1 MRVQSITSSDVP
13 SSSTV
18 SVQGNLAV
26 VEFPRFNLDAYR
38 TFLACKKLPESQVS
52 YDWRSDSY
60 RLTAPAR
67 FADRIGGDVI
77 AVATSDRL
85 PVADYLFDYQA
96 WVLGLALDAKR
107 FAAWLDTGLGK
118 TAVLLEYARQVQ
130 AITGARVLILQP
142 LSIQEQTMEKVAEWY
157 DGTLP
162 ITTLDSREALVAWC
176 AGSGDGIG
184 LCNYE
189 KLIPGVIPEFRHL
202 GGLVCDESG
211 VLKSGGGVIKWNLIK
226 SARGIEYKLSL
237 TATPAPNDTME
248 YASQASFLEK
258 LRTEGEILWTY
269 FTRDSKTNEWRVKPH
284 ARQAFYEFMA
294 SWSVY
299 VRNPARFGF
308 RDILATLPPPDV
320 REYELPLSDVQ
331 REMMHGLLGPKG
343 GLFNDDRLTLSER
356 SRLGQLA
363 RGFLYDNSGS
373 KRRAVRYASAK
384 PEMVARLVTEDAADG
399 RQVIV
404 WTIFDEEGEIVSE
417 YLPAEIDRAILSG
430 KQTDNQRAELIR
442 RFKAGELPVLISKAS
457 LIGYGLNFQ
466 NCRSMVF
473 SGIDDSFERL
483 YQSIRRAYRYGQTET
498 VRVHIPVIPELE
510 GTVFGNVMRKQA
522 RFDEETAIQEEHY
535 RRALGMGAMTEGAA

>member
-26 VEFPRFNLDAYR
+26 VEFPRFDLDAYR

-118 TAVLLEYARQVQ
+118 SAVLLEYARQVQ

-142 LSIQEQTMEKVAEWY
+142 LSIHEQTRQMAAEWY
-157 DGTLP
+157 GDTLP
-162 ITTLDSREALVAWC
+162 ITTLDTREQMVAWC
-176 AGSGDGIG
+176 AGAGDGIG

-269 FTRDSKTNEWRVKPH
+269 FTRDNKTNEWRVKPH
-284 ARQAFYEFMA
+284 ARQAFYEFMS

-320 REYELPLSDVQ
+320 REYELPLSDAQ
-331 REMMHGLLGPKG
+331 REMMWGMLGPKG
-343 GLFNDDRLTLSER
+343 GMFNDDRLTLSER
-356 SRLGQLA
+356 SKFGQLA
-363 RGFLYDNSGS
+363 RGFLYQTDKG
-373 KRRAVRYASAK
+373 KRTAVRYESAK
-384 PEMVARLVTEDAADG
+384 PVKVAELVTEDVADG

-404 WTIFDEEGEIVSE
+404 WTVFDEEGEIISE

-430 KQTDNQRAELIR
+430 KQSEDERAALVR
-442 RFKAGELPVLISKAS
+442 RFKAGELPVLITKAS
-457 LIGYGLNFQ
+457 LCGYGLNFQ

-473 SGIDDSFERL
+473 SGLDDSFERM

-510 GTVFGNVMRKQA
+510 DTVFSNVRRKQRA
-522 RFDEETAIQEEHY
+522 FDEDTEIQEGYY
-535 RRALGMGAMTEGAA
+535 RRVLLGESVGGAA